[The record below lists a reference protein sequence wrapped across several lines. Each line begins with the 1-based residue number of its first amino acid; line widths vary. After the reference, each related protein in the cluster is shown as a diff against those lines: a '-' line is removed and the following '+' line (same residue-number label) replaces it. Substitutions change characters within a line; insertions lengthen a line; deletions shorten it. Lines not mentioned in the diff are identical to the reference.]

1 MLNHFSIKQGVFMKA
16 HSPAAERNKE
26 PIFEVLESRL
36 PPHAQVLEIAS
47 GSGQHAAFFCE
58 KRPDLVWQP
67 VDPDPAS
74 FESLLS
80 VWREGRHA
88 GLQKPIAWS
97 VLEPRPVELQRS
109 FDAVV
114 NINMIHISPWEACLA
129 LLDHAQTWLK
139 EDGVLFLYGPYFM
152 KGRPTAPSNQAFHQ
166 SLQERDSR
174 WGLRD
179 LETVKAEAE
188 ARGLRWL
195 QTVDMPANNVSVLFV
210 RLS

>member
-1 MLNHFSIKQGVFMKA
+1 MKA

-26 PIFEVLESRL
+26 PIFEVLAPRL
-36 PPHAQVLEIAS
+36 PPQAQVLEIAS

-58 KRPDLVWQP
+58 KRPDLFWQP

-74 FESLLS
+74 LESLLS
-80 VWREGRHA
+80 IWREGSHA

-97 VLEPRPVELQRS
+97 VLEARPADLQRS

-139 EDGVLFLYGPYFM
+139 KDGILFLYGPYFIM
-152 KGRPTAPSNQAFHQ
+152 DRPTAPSNLAFHQ
-166 SLQERDSR
+166 SLQGRDPR

-179 LETVKAEAE
+179 LEKVRAEAE
-188 ARGLRWL
+188 TRGLQWL

-210 RLS
+210 KRS